1 MNKLFQIL
9 FVFILVILIG
19 PQAAQAQTN
28 IEIKATIQSLT
39 VTEGSSVFT
48 AVDSQGTE
56 YTVDSSQSLVG
67 ELRYSLKEG
76 QDVLL
81 QRVSLPDGTTDVFLA
96 DVVRTNGLLLAV
108 LFFAIVVVAVG
119 RKRGFSS
126 LVGLAITLAVLFG
139 VIIPKILTGTD
150 PVMITVLGSAVIL
163 LVNLHLTHG
172 FNKQT
177 FSAYLSTLIGLLL
190 AWGFSAAF
198 VSIANLSGLASD
210 ESALLFLTIDTISLP
225 SGLLL
230 AGFILGAVG
239 VLDDIAI
246 TQTET
251 VAELHSANPKM
262 KTKELYTKAMN
273 VGRHHIASVV
283 NTLVLAYAGVAL
295 PVFLLF
301 ALRDDIGFMRLLNE
315 EVIAVELMRTLSGTI
330 ALILLVPI
338 STYMATRLFKKN

>member
-1 MNKLFQIL
+1 MI
-9 FVFILVILIG
+9 IAA
-19 PQAAQAQTN
+19 PAQAQTN
-28 IEIKATIQSLT
+28 IEIKATIQSLS
-39 VTEGSSVFT
+39 VSEDSSVFT
-48 AVDSQGTE
+48 AVDSEGNE
-56 YTVDSSQSLVG
+56 YVVDSKDAYVEG
-67 ELRYSLKEG
+67 VRHNLKKG
-76 QDVLL
+76 QEVLL
-81 QRVSLPDGTTDVFLA
+81 QEVSLPDGSTDFFLS
-96 DVVRTNGLLLAV
+96 DVVRTNSLLWAV
-108 LFFAIVVVAVG
+108 LLFAIVVIVVG
-119 RKRGFSS
+119 KKRGFSS
-126 LVGLAITLAVLFG
+126 LVGLIITLAVLFG
-139 VIIPKILTGTD
+139 VIIPQILSGAD
-150 PVMITVLGSAVIL
+150 PVIVTVFGSAIIL

-210 ESALLFLTIDTISLP
+210 ESSLLFLTIDTISLP

-251 VAELHSANPKM
+251 VAEIHDANPKL
-262 KTKELYTKAMN
+262 KTKELYNKAMN

-295 PVFLLF
+295 PMFLLF
-301 ALRDDIGFMRLLNE
+301 ALRDDISFMRLLNE
-315 EVIAVELMRTLSGTI
+315 EVIAVELMRTLSGTM

-338 STYMATRLFKKN
+338 STYMATRLFKKK